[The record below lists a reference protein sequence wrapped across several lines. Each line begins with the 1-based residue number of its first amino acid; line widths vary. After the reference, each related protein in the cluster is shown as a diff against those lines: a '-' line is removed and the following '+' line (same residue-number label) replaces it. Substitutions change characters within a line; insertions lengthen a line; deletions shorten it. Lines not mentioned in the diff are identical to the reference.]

1 MDNSTLLCCNAQ
13 TRKTKAAVE
22 ARGGYEIGD
31 TILGLTSRMSL
42 NLNTAKAP
50 AGSQTKPFGCTVTG
64 CHTEGDVCDGDGDGL
79 TRSSTSIFLG
89 LANSRTWPLIFAPS
103 NSRDPT
109 AEESRP
115 AAGFGVVVG
124 IDANVEHRNKWI
136 EKGGTRGMVAAPPPT
151 SPNGSVVHCSPQLE
165 DLKQPT
171 REGSQGQGT
180 HFGDGDFLPPVSPA
194 SVSIHRRLRSARK
207 DRACRT
213 THPDPNKQVQQENSA
228 NSTTTPK
235 TRSIPPGVARY
246 FPWFGTTVSHDD
258 MDRDRILSRPNQVLG
273 DEEIPDGLT

>member
-1 MDNSTLLCCNAQ
+1 MEMEMASQGAPHRYFWAWPTQELGPSYSHHR
-13 TRKTKAAVE
+13 TVE
-22 ARGGYEIGD
+22 IPPP
-31 TILGLTSRMSL
+31 
-42 NLNTAKAP
+42 K
-50 AGSQTKPFGCTVTG
+50 
-64 CHTEGDVCDGDGDGL
+64 
-79 TRSSTSIFLG
+79 
-89 LANSRTWPLIFAPS
+89 
-103 NSRDPT
+103 SRDLPLGSVSLLALMPT
-109 AEESRP
+109 SSIATS
-115 AAGFGVVVG
+115 GQ
-124 IDANVEHRNKWI
+124 K
-136 EKGGTRGMVAAPPPT
+136 RGAQEGKVAAPPPT

-171 REGSQGQGT
+171 GEGSQGPGYT
-180 HFGDGDFLPPVSPA
+180 FWR
-194 SVSIHRRLRSARK
+194 RRLSSSSLTCLSFHPSTTSFCQEGQSVQ
-207 DRACRT
+207 DNRT